1 MKTRPGPPN
10 KNPEILLILGTDL
23 AGKDH
28 FTNVLTDAAA
38 VAGIRVERRRGR
50 FSGRP
55 DTRRTS
61 EGKGAVKLCLEWLFL
76 TTLPLYCRLLP
87 YFIALLIRCDL
98 RFFRAP
104 EGVSL
109 IVVSH
114 TALRLLAFAL
124 GHIFERVEDIELP
137 AVVDATLRTL
147 VPATRARTIVLDVD
161 HEVRLARLHE
171 RLQRGTVDFFDRYM
185 EKDAHRS
192 ERIESFLVWLGIT
205 YLGAV
210 RVENN
215 NLSDAELLACLPE
228 DLRRRCGTVSRP
240 VPGAPA
246 VRARRDRAPR
256 ARVGGLPR
264 QTR

>member
-1 MKTRPGPPN
+1 MKTASQGPPN
-10 KNPEILLILGTDL
+10 TTPEILLILGTDL

-28 FTNVLTDAAA
+28 FANVISDAAA

-50 FSGRP
+50 FSGRA

-76 TTLPLYCRLLP
+76 ATLPLYCRLLP
-87 YFIALLIRCDL
+87 YLIAFLIRCDL
-98 RFFRAP
+98 RLFRAP
-104 EGVSL
+104 AGDSIL
-109 IVVSH
+109 VVSH

-124 GHIFERVEDIELP
+124 GHIFERVEDIRLP
-137 AVVDATLRTL
+137 GVVDTTLRRV
-147 VPATRARTIVLDVD
+147 VPATGVRTIVLDID
-161 HEVRLARLHE
+161 HEVRAARMKE

-192 ERIESFLVWLGIT
+192 ERIEGFLVWLGIA

-228 DLRRRCGTVSRP
+228 DLRGRCGTVSRP
-240 VPGAPA
+240 VPGAP
-246 VRARRDRAPR
+246 D
-256 ARVGGLPR
+256 
-264 QTR
+264 